1 MSARA
6 GFDVL
11 TADLGPGLL
20 LLEASAGTGKTW
32 SLTSLAARAF
42 VQGRLDDIGQLLL
55 VTFTNAATD
64 DLRTRL
70 RARLQET
77 LRAALH
83 PQTAGDDVFLVEMA
97 ACADAAAI
105 ERLRRALRDFDRA
118 RVHTIH
124 SYCARLLQETA
135 FEAGTQLELGEPADA
150 RQLREAALADA
161 WRSLVVEGEP
171 WLVACAASSG
181 WKPADH
187 LSLVEARARHR
198 RLEIRPRGE
207 SLATVGA
214 RIEDALHRV
223 DERCDPLVVAGFL
236 SPLLEAPSGAF
247 TKSGLAE
254 HGAGIA
260 HALHLL
266 QTHGDE
272 VTARHQAWIELAHHL
287 EGAAGARSTEK
298 TLRGLTWFEELTH
311 LHAAL
316 VPVEDALRTAVLA
329 RTQEHLRRN
338 KQHEEQLDFDDLV
351 QRVRETLDDP
361 ERRATLVALVRST
374 TRMACI
380 DEFQDTDVDQWEIF
394 RTLFGESVTLV
405 LVGDPKQAIY
415 GFRGADVYAY
425 LDARAEVRAGGG
437 REAGLAQNF
446 RSHPDLVQAVNRI
459 FGRGTAAF
467 AAEGIE
473 HADVQARRDAHERS
487 LEGDPGPAF
496 RLLPVTTTRKQKS
509 AHERAVI
516 AATVAEIRRLLGAGL
531 RLRTERGERPLS
543 AGDITVLTRTH
554 HQSMRVHRA
563 LREARI
569 ASVLG
574 RSGDVHQSEAMEEL
588 GLILEAIFD
597 PRDPRTVR
605 RALVTRLW
613 GVTLSELAMSD
624 STDGALADAHA
635 LLEELRQLWHRHG
648 VLVAADRLLYRR
660 RVAVRLLAEAEGDR
674 LLTDLRHALELVHRA
689 AVDGQLSPGGTLHWL
704 WRERTR
710 RHDRDETRQL
720 RLDRDDD
727 AVRILTAHGAK
738 GLEYEIVLVPFAWDG
753 STPRAPLQWHERAE
767 GERRL
772 VIDTNKHA
780 PGSPE
785 SARAQRELLAE
796 ELRLLY
802 VALTRAKRR
811 CVVLLTP
818 YYKDASRNAGRS
830 ALFYLLHRA
839 AVRAGEMHDDYVRR
853 CIDELAAGPSK
864 WEPLVPSWIADH
876 VCIGVQGSASGDT
889 IAPGAAD
896 TVLEAR
902 TRVLPRDLGTRLQPW
917 SLVSF
922 SSLTRSA
929 HAARE
934 AAVVEADPSEAP
946 IAERADPATASTLLR
961 PSAPEGIFAFA
972 RGARAGVCLHEIFET
987 GDFSHAPQ
995 DGDRGRIVR
1004 ILERHGLD
1012 DPRVHDGSLDP
1023 CNVAEELLLQ
1033 AAKETF
1039 PFGGFP
1045 LSAVDRAHRLDEWEF
1060 RAALGRVRIGE
1071 LADLFAQH
1079 AEQPWSRL
1087 LPPRLRR
1094 LDDRAVEGL
1103 LGGFVDLLFEHAG
1116 RWYVVDWKSN
1126 HLGDRPDDYDPAALE
1141 TAMLEHDYVLQLT
1154 LYTLAVHRFLGRR
1167 LRGYRYD
1174 EHFGGA
1180 AYAFFRGWCGRPD
1193 RGWFAWRP
1201 PRALIEAIDA
1211 AFGPG
1216 GSR

>member
-1 MSARA
+1 
-6 GFDVL
+6 
-11 TADLGPGLL
+11 
-20 LLEASAGTGKTW
+20 
-32 SLTSLAARAF
+32 
-42 VQGRLDDIGQLLL
+42 
-55 VTFTNAATD
+55 
-64 DLRTRL
+64 
-70 RARLQET
+70 
-77 LRAALH
+77 
-83 PQTAGDDVFLVEMA
+83 
-97 ACADAAAI
+97 
-105 ERLRRALRDFDRA
+105 
-118 RVHTIH
+118 
-124 SYCARLLQETA
+124 
-135 FEAGTQLELGEPADA
+135 
-150 RQLREAALADA
+150 
-161 WRSLVVEGEP
+161 
-171 WLVACAASSG
+171 
-181 WKPADH
+181 
-187 LSLVEARARHR
+187 
-198 RLEIRPRGE
+198 
-207 SLATVGA
+207 
-214 RIEDALHRV
+214 
-223 DERCDPLVVAGFL
+223 
-236 SPLLEAPSGAF
+236 
-247 TKSGLAE
+247 
-254 HGAGIA
+254 
-260 HALHLL
+260 
-266 QTHGDE
+266 
-272 VTARHQAWIELAHHL
+272 
-287 EGAAGARSTEK
+287 
-298 TLRGLTWFEELTH
+298 
-311 LHAAL
+311 
-316 VPVEDALRTAVLA
+316 
-329 RTQEHLRRN
+329 
-338 KQHEEQLDFDDLV
+338 
-351 QRVRETLDDP
+351 
-361 ERRATLVALVRST
+361 
-374 TRMACI
+374 MACI

-531 RLRTERGERPLS
+531 RLRTEQGERPLG

-554 HQSMRVHRA
+554 HQSTRVHRA

-588 GLILEAIFD
+588 GLILEAILD

-613 GVTLSELAMSD
+613 GATLSELAVLEG
-624 STDGALADAHA
+624 TGVALADVHA

-660 RVAVRLLAEAEGDR
+660 HVAVRLLAEAEGDR
-674 LLTDLRHALELVHRA
+674 LITDLRHALELVHRA

-710 RHDRDETRQL
+710 SHDRDETRQL

-753 STPRAPLQWHERAE
+753 STPRAPLQWHERGE
-767 GERRL
+767 GDRRL
-772 VIDTNKHA
+772 VIDANKRA
-780 PGSPE
+780 TGSPE

-818 YYKDASRNAGRS
+818 YHKDASHSAGRS

-839 AVRAGEMHDDYVRR
+839 AALAGEIHDDYVQR
-853 CIDELAAGPSK
+853 CIDDLAAGPSK

-876 VCIGVQGSASGDT
+876 VCIGAQRSASEDT
-889 IAPGAAD
+889 IAPVAAQ
-896 TVLEAR
+896 TVLEVR
-902 TRVLPRDLGTRLQPW
+902 TRALPRDLGTRLQPW

-922 SSLTRSA
+922 SSLTRSV
-929 HAARE
+929 HAARGE
-934 AAVVEADPSEAP
+934 AAVEADPSEAP
-946 IAERADPATASTLLR
+946 IAERADPASSSPLLR

-987 GDFSHAPQ
+987 GDFSQALQ
-995 DGDRGRIVR
+995 DRDRVRIAR

-1012 DPRVHDGSLDP
+1012 DPRAHDGSLDP
-1023 CNVAEELLLQ
+1023 CMVAEELLLR
-1033 AAKETF
+1033 AAQETF

-1071 LADLFAQH
+1071 LADLFAAH
-1079 AEQPWSRL
+1079 AGEPWSLAAASAFAPSRRPRGGGIAGGLRRSRVRTRRAMVRGGLEEQSSRRPTRRLRFGSDRDGDARTRLRVAADALHAGRTPLPGSTLAWISLRRALRWGGLCILPRLVRPDRPRLVRVETPARADRGHRCGLRPGREPMTDALPAWIEREDLDPVAAAFARL
-1087 LPPRLRR
+1087 LFRRARTQAGADAADALARIGALLCLERARGHACVMPQDWCAEELPLESPGEAEGRPPRLPDAVGWERALRIPVLVGNGDGVSVLVRREDASVALFRDDAAERR
-1094 LDDRAVEGL
+1094 LARAFVEML
-1103 LGGFVDLLFEHAG
+1103 TDPGGVLALDEPARASFHALFPEAIASG
-1116 RWYVVDWKSN
+1116 QA
-1126 HLGDRPDDYDPAALE
+1126 LAAAA
-1141 TAMLEHDYVLQLT
+1141 AM
-1154 LYTLAVHRFLGRR
+1154 RSR
-1167 LRGYRYD
+1167 LCVIT
-1174 EHFGGA
+1174 GGP
-1180 AYAFFRGWCGRPD
+1180 GTGRPPPWYACS
-1193 RGWFAWRP
+1193 RGC
-1201 PRALIEAIDA
+1201 
-1211 AFGPG
+1211 
-1216 GSR
+1216 